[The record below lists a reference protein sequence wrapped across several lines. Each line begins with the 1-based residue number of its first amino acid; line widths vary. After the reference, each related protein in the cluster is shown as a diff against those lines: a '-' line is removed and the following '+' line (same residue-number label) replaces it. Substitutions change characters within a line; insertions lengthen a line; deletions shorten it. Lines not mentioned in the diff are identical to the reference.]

1 MRKVIS
7 TKAAPSAIGPYSQG
21 NIYNNLIFTSGQI
34 PLDPETGNIVGTTVE
49 EQTEQVLKNIKAIL
63 EEAGS
68 SMNKVLKTTVFLK
81 DIKDFTA
88 MNEIYAKYFEEGSYP
103 SRSAVEVARLPKD
116 VMVEIE
122 TIAYV

>member
-21 NIYNNLIFTSGQI
+21 NIFNNLIFTSGQI
-34 PLDPETGNIVGTTVE
+34 PLNPETGDIVGTSIE

-68 SMNKVLKTTVFLK
+68 SMNKVIKTTVFLK
-81 DIKDFTA
+81 DIKDFVA
-88 MNEIYAKYFEEGSYP
+88 MNEVYARYFEEGSYP

-116 VMVEIE
+116 VLVEIE
-122 TIAYV
+122 TIAYL